1 MGARPTWYPTHRAPP
16 RWGRERFSA
25 GWLLHDSTR
34 TPPGEALVSVR
45 GRPLL
50 SSPAVTRIGIIGLG
64 YVGLPLAVAFAEA
77 GDDVLGVDIDP
88 RKSVAIAEGR
98 SYIEDVTSA
107 SLAAVSASGHLRAA
121 TTPEGLRDREAII
134 ICLPTPLDEH
144 RNPDLGPVLEGAEA
158 AAANIAPGALL
169 VLESTTYPGTTREV
183 IAPILE
189 RGGARVGRD
198 VFLAFSPER
207 VDPGNEHYGIRN
219 TPKIVGGMTPECT
232 RRAAALYGR
241 ICDTVK
247 VVTSPESA
255 EMTKIVENTFRA
267 VNIALVN
274 EMAIL
279 GDRMGIDIWETIDA
293 ASTKPFGF
301 MPFWPGPGL
310 GGHCIPVDP
319 FYLTWRA
326 KAYDLDTEFVEL
338 AGRINANM
346 PRYAVGRVA
355 RALNEAGKAMKGS
368 RILLLGMAYK
378 GNVSD
383 LRESP
388 SLKLVA
394 LLRADGALVSYHDPH
409 VAHVNGL
416 DMDSVPLTP
425 EAIAEAD
432 AVVIA
437 THHRAVDLANVVAN
451 AKLVVDLRNAVRQT
465 LNGSPSGAAPANVDV
480 L

>member
-1 MGARPTWYPTHRAPP
+1 
-16 RWGRERFSA
+16 
-25 GWLLHDSTR
+25 
-34 TPPGEALVSVR
+34 
-45 GRPLL
+45 
-50 SSPAVTRIGIIGLG
+50 
-64 YVGLPLAVAFAEA
+64 
-77 GDDVLGVDIDP
+77 
-88 RKSVAIAEGR
+88 
-98 SYIEDVTSA
+98 
-107 SLAAVSASGHLRAA
+107 
-121 TTPEGLRDREAII
+121 
-134 ICLPTPLDEH
+134 
-144 RNPDLGPVLEGAEA
+144 
-158 AAANIAPGALL
+158 
-169 VLESTTYPGTTREV
+169 
-183 IAPILE
+183 
-189 RGGARVGRD
+189 
-198 VFLAFSPER
+198 
-207 VDPGNEHYGIRN
+207 
-219 TPKIVGGMTPECT
+219 MTPECT
-232 RRAAALYGR
+232 RRAAELYAR

-247 VVTSPESA
+247 VVSSPESA

-346 PRYAVGRVA
+346 PRYAVGRIA
-355 RALNEAGKAMKGS
+355 RALNEASKPMKGS

-378 GNVSD
+378 GNVGD

-388 SLKLVA
+388 SLKLVE
-394 LLRADGALVSYHDPH
+394 LLRADGALVTYHDPH
-409 VAHVNGL
+409 VPHVNGL
-416 DMDSVPLTP
+416 DMDSVELTP
-425 EAIAEAD
+425 EALAAAD

-437 THHRAVDLANVVAN
+437 THHRAVDIRSVVAN
-451 AKLVVDLRNAVRQT
+451 ARLVVDLRNAVRQT
-465 LNGSPSGAAPANVDV
+465 LNGSPSGDAPPNVTV

>member
-1 MGARPTWYPTHRAPP
+1 MDIGGAARQYQKRRHALGCDRRA
-16 RWGRERFSA
+16 A
-25 GWLLHDSTR
+25 
-34 TPPGEALVSVR
+34 
-45 GRPLL
+45 LL
-50 SSPAVTRIGIIGLG
+50 SSPTVTRIGIIGLG

-77 GDDVLGVDIDP
+77 GDDVLGVDLDP
-88 RKSVAIAEGR
+88 RKAVAISEGR
-98 SYIEDVTSA
+98 SYIEDVSSEA
-107 SLAAVSASGHLRAA
+107 LAAITASGNFRAS
-121 TTPEGLRDREAII
+121 TTPEGLRDREAIL
-134 ICLPTPLDEH
+134 ICLPTPVDEH
-144 RNPDLGPVLEGAEA
+144 RNPDLRPVLAGAETA
-158 AAANIAPGALL
+158 AAHIAPGALL
-169 VLESTTYPGTTREV
+169 VLESTTYPGTTREE

-189 RGGARVGRD
+189 RNGARIGTD

-207 VDPGNEHYGIRN
+207 VDPGNERYGIRN

-232 RRAAALYGR
+232 RRAAELYAR

-247 VVTSPESA
+247 VVSSPESA

-279 GDRMGIDIWETIDA
+279 GARMGIDIWETIDA

-346 PRYAVGRVA
+346 PRYAVGRIA
-355 RALNEAGKAMKGS
+355 RALNEASKPMKGS

-378 GNVSD
+378 GNVGD

-388 SLKLVA
+388 SLKLVE
-394 LLRADGALVSYHDPH
+394 LLRADGALVTYHDPH
-409 VAHVNGL
+409 VPHVNGL
-416 DMDSVPLTP
+416 DMDSVELTP
-425 EAIAEAD
+425 EALAAAD

-437 THHRAVDLANVVAN
+437 THHRAVDIRSVVAN
-451 AKLVVDLRNAVRQT
+451 ARLVVDLRNAVRQT
-465 LNGSPSGAAPANVDV
+465 LNGSPSGDAPPNVTV